1 MKISDY
7 TSGRYTDQYQY
18 KSFSPSLINLNWSID
33 DNYLISRIAEASR
46 LLGELNAFS
55 SIIPDMDFFIS
66 MHIAKEATESNRIE
80 GTKTT
85 MEEVFA
91 DEDDIEIE
99 KRDDRAEVRNYIEA
113 INYAISELKKLPL
126 SNRLIKNTHQILLKG
141 VRGETK
147 TPGEFRKT
155 QNWIGPTLKNAF
167 FVPPHHSELP
177 DLMSDFELFMNN
189 EEYIHPELF
198 RIALLHYQFE
208 TIHPFLDGNG
218 RIGRLLITLYLV
230 SNNVLNAPS
239 LYLSDFLEKN
249 KGHYFNSLTITRQTG
264 NLNQWLD
271 FFMSGV
277 IETSKNSINVFKK
290 ILIYKDEIENI
301 KLPTLN
307 RRFESGKKLMNLL
320 FRKPILEIADIP
332 QEIDISL
339 STANRLVKDFVDL
352 DILREYTGY
361 SRNRKYIIWE
371 YLDIYK

>member
-7 TSGRYTDQYQY
+7 RSGRYTDQYQY

-99 KRDDRAEVRNYIEA
+99 KRDDRAEVRNYIAA

-141 VRGETK
+141 VRGQTK

-189 EEYIHPELF
+189 EEYTHPELF

-264 NLNQWLD
+264 NLNQWLN
-271 FFMSGV
+271 FFMSGI
-277 IETSKNSINVFKK
+277 IETSKSSINVFKK
-290 ILIYKDEIENI
+290 ILIYKDEIENR

-332 QEIDISL
+332 QKIDISL

-361 SRNRKYIIWE
+361 SRNRKYIMWE
-371 YLDIYK
+371 YMDIYK